1 MNESK
6 YRFIYEDFKDV
17 EVDGKIYRAYRIIS
31 LKEFE
36 NLGTK
41 TNGSKGVIIQK
52 GELGGYVTENTL
64 AQNGSSWLDEGSIVV
79 STGSVPCVIDDA
91 FVSYSNIKGNFLL
104 RENGKVSYSTIV
116 SGNKNYTEI
125 SGNALVVDSLVGCG
139 DEIVTT
145 ATFEKNNFSGAS
157 FKASNNTNISNCKI
171 AGKVEIFG
179 KSQIQ
184 SCNIKSDKNNIL
196 TINLA
201 TENPWNYCIND
212 KTITESVI
220 MDNTKYQKKN
230 RNTDLF
236 GTPRTLI

>member
-17 EVDGKIYRAYRIIS
+17 EVDGEIYRAYRIIS

-52 GELGGYVTENTL
+52 NELGGYVTENTL
-64 AQNGSSWLDEGSIVV
+64 AQNGSSWIDEGSIVV

-171 AGKVEIFG
+171 SGKVEILG

-184 SCNIKSDKNNIL
+184 SCCIKSDKNNIL

-201 TENPWNYCIND
+201 TENPWNYFIND